1 MCRRKAGEW
10 INRKRAR
17 SDRKGEEVSLF
28 LLGYP
33 AEVSAEEREEGWSVC
48 VCVWAGG
55 GGRATVSIDLVS
67 DYRFISRCLL
77 DVITQF
83 DVAEIAREHQRKG

>member
-17 SDRKGEEVSLF
+17 NDRKGEEVSLF

-33 AEVSAEEREEGWSVC
+33 AEVSAEEKEEGW
-48 VCVWAGG
+48 VWE
-55 GGRATVSIDLVS
+55 RATLSIDLVS

-83 DVAEIAREHQRKG
+83 DVAEIAREQQRKG

>member
-17 SDRKGEEVSLF
+17 NDRKGEEVLLF

-33 AEVSAEEREEGWSVC
+33 AEGSAEERERGGVR
-48 VCVWAGG
+48 GG
-55 GGRATVSIDLVS
+55 GERATVSIDLVS

>member
-1 MCRRKAGEW
+1 MSQESWRVDKPKA
-10 INRKRAR
+10 R
-17 SDRKGEEVSLF
+17 
-28 LLGYP
+28 
-33 AEVSAEEREEGWSVC
+33 EERSE
-48 VCVWAGG
+48 GG
-55 GGRATVSIDLVS
+55 GGIAIFTGIPSGSLCGGERGGVGGWVWERATVSIDLVS

>member
-1 MCRRKAGEW
+1 MGRRKAGEW

-17 SDRKGEEVSLF
+17 NDRKGEKILLF

-33 AEVSAEEREEGWSVC
+33 AEVSAEEKEEGW
-48 VCVWAGG
+48 GG
-55 GGRATVSIDLVS
+55 GGGVWERATLSIDLVS

-83 DVAEIAREHQRKG
+83 DVAEIAREQQRKG